1 MRNRRPPTE
10 AAYNIRIAPNKTI
23 NPATADPRHTLS
35 NIAMMTLPN
44 VLKGWKILKL
54 SILCRSSEWPRF
66 PQQ

>member
-23 NPATADPRHTLS
+23 NPVMADPRHTLS

-44 VLKGWKILKL
+44 VLNVENIKILD
-54 SILCRSSEWPRF
+54 SP
-66 PQQ
+66 PV

>member
-23 NPATADPRHTLS
+23 NPVMADPRHTLS

-44 VLKGWKILKL
+44 VLNVENIKILDSL
-54 SILCRSSEWPRF
+54 PV
-66 PQQ
+66 